1 MKLIWYKSTKNVE
14 ADQRYDIEVP
24 AGRKLRLIA

>member
-14 ADQRYDIEVP
+14 FGQGYEKESPV
-24 AGRKLRLIA
+24 GRKLRLTA